1 MPFIQVEMAI
11 VGLLLLAIFV
21 GLLTKRL
28 RVPYTVGLVLFGLA
42 LTLLTDIEIDLG
54 GEIILAV
61 LVPPLVFE
69 AAFHIKFD
77 QLRREWGLV
86 LLLAVPGVLLTTW
99 MVGWWL
105 SLSMPETLS
114 LPVALVFGALVSA
127 TDPVAVVALFR
138 ALGAPKRLQIL
149 LEGESLFNDGTA
161 IVVFNLVLAQ
171 VVRTQGAEEF
181 LLGPAVVEFGKV
193 AGGGLFVGLALGLVA
208 SWLIARV
215 DDHLIE
221 TTLTTVLA
229 YGAYLVAEEFFHVSG
244 VLAVVM
250 AGMIAGN
257 IGPRGMTP
265 TTRISLLNFWE
276 YAAFLANTF
285 VFLLIGLEVDLGL
298 VWQYRYAV
306 LQAIGAVL
314 VTRFVLVFGLS
325 AVLRRALPPRWAAV
339 LFWGGLRGA
348 ISLALAL
355 GLPAVLGA
363 QARGLLQALAFG
375 VVLFTLLV
383 QGLTIEPLIHRLG
396 LIGHAEEEREL
407 QRLRARLRAAQ
418 AALERVRTLYQQ
430 GVLTEATFRQIE
442 PILNQRRARLQQ
454 AIAELLQQHPLLGLE
469 ELRLAQ
475 QEAFHAQRAALHDLL
490 IAGGLSEEV
499 YHDLVAELDQAVLDA
514 AVPPWPGRGLRRSPD
529 EPPITA
535 LTAAVIHHDDLPRA
549 MAALEGLGVPAV
561 DLPAEGGFLSQKRTV
576 LLLPVPQG
584 QLERLVET
592 LNAVC
597 RRRVDWALQP
607 WKAGLPIPIPRRVVI
622 GGVNA
627 FVLPVE
633 RFEEV

>member
-1 MPFIQVEMAI
+1 MSFIQVEMAI

-28 RVPYTVGLVLFGLA
+28 RVPYTVGLVLFGLT
-42 LTLLTDIEIDLG
+42 LTLLTDLQVDLG
-54 GEIILAV
+54 GEVILAV

-99 MVGWWL
+99 MVGWLL
-105 SLSMPETLS
+105 SVSLPGALS

-138 ALGAPKRLQIL
+138 TLGAPKRLQIL

-161 IVVFNLVLAQ
+161 IVVFHLVLAQ
-171 VVRTQGAEEF
+171 VLQAHGQEF
-181 LLGPAVVEFGKV
+181 RLGPAVLEFTKV

-208 SWLIARV
+208 SWVIARV

-229 YGAYLVAEEFFHVSG
+229 YGAYLVAEQFFHVSG

-285 VFLLIGLEVDLGL
+285 VFLLIGLQVDLGL
-298 VWQYRYAV
+298 VWYYRAAV
-306 LQAIGAVL
+306 LQAIVAVL
-314 VTRFVLVFGLS
+314 IARLVIVFGLS
-325 AVLRRALPPRWAAV
+325 LLWPRALPLRWAVV

-355 GLPAVLGA
+355 GLPPSLGLE
-363 QARGLLQALAFG
+363 ARGLLQALAFG

-383 QGLTIEPLIHRLG
+383 QGLSIEPLILRLG
-396 LIGHAEEEREL
+396 LIGRAAEEREL
-407 QRLRARLRAAQ
+407 ERLRARLRAAQ
-418 AALERVRTLYQQ
+418 AALERIRDLFQQ
-430 GVLTEATFRQIE
+430 GVLTVATYQALE
-442 PILNQRRARLQQ
+442 PILQQRQQRLQQ
-454 AIAELLQQHPLLGLE
+454 AITELLREHPLLGLE

-475 QEAFHAQRAALHDLL
+475 EEAFHAQRDALYQLL
-490 IAGGLSEEV
+490 VAGGLSEEV
-499 YHDLVAELDQAVLDA
+499 YHDLVAELDQAVEEG
-514 AVPPWPGRGLRRSPD
+514 AVPPWPGWALRRGPD

-535 LTAAVIHHDDLPRA
+535 LSAAVIHRDDLTRA
-549 MAALEGLGVPAV
+549 MAVLEGLGIPVV
-561 DLPAEGGFLSQKRTV
+561 DLPGEGGFLSQRRVV
-576 LLLPVPQG
+576 LLLPIPEGMLPQI
-584 QLERLVET
+584 VET
-592 LNAVC
+592 LGAAC
-597 RRRVDWALQP
+597 RRRVDWAWQAWRP
-607 WKAGLPIPIPRRVVI
+607 YLPLPFLRRVPI

-633 RFEEV
+633 RFEEL

>member
-42 LTLLTDIEIDLG
+42 LTLLTDIEVNLG

-77 QLRREWGLV
+77 QLRRELGLV
-86 LLLAVPGVLLTTW
+86 MLLAVPGVLLTTW
-99 MVGWWL
+99 MVGWL
-105 SLSMPETLS
+105 LSVSLSGTLT
-114 LPVALVFGALVSA
+114 LPIALVFGALVSA

-161 IVVFNLVLAQ
+161 IVVFHLVLGQ
-171 VVRTQGAEEF
+171 VLQAHGDEF
-181 LLGPAVVEFGKV
+181 LLGPAIVEFTKV

-208 SWLIARV
+208 SLLIARV

-285 VFLLIGLEVDLGL
+285 VFLLIGLQVDLGL
-298 VWQYRYAV
+298 VWQYRWAV
-306 LQAIGAVL
+306 LQAIAAVL
-314 VTRFVLVFGLS
+314 VTRFVIVFGLS
-325 AVLRRALPPRWAAV
+325 LVFRRALPPRWAVV

-355 GLPAVLGA
+355 GLPTELGA

-396 LIGHAEEEREL
+396 LIGGAAEEREF

-418 AALERVRTLYQQ
+418 AALERIQTLHRQ
-430 GVLTEATFRQIE
+430 GVLTDATYRNIE
-442 PILNQRRARLQQ
+442 PILRQRQQRLQQ
-454 AIAELLQQHPLLGLE
+454 AIAELLREHPLLGLE
-469 ELRLAQ
+469 EMRLAQ

-499 YHDLVAELDQAVLDA
+499 YHDLVAELDQAVVDA
-514 AVPPWPGRGLRRSPD
+514 AVPPWPGWALRRSPD

-535 LTAAVIHHDDLPRA
+535 LTAAVIHQDDLGRA

-561 DLPAEGGFLSQKRTV
+561 DLPAEGGFLSQRRVV
-576 LLLPVPQG
+576 LLLPVPEG
-584 QLERLVET
+584 DLSRIIET
-592 LNAVC
+592 LNAAC
-597 RRRVDWALQP
+597 RRRVDWALQAWHP
-607 WKAGLPIPIPRRVVI
+607 RLPIPVPRRVVV
-622 GGVNA
+622 GGLNA

-633 RFEEV
+633 RFEEL

>member
-42 LTLLTDIEIDLG
+42 LTLLTDIEVNLG
-54 GEIILAV
+54 GDIILAV

-77 QLRREWGLV
+77 QLRRELGLV
-86 LLLAVPGVLLTTW
+86 ILLAVPGVLLTTW
-99 MVGWWL
+99 MVGWLL
-105 SLSMPETLS
+105 SVS
-114 LPVALVFGALVSA
+114 LPGTLTLPIALVFGALVSA

-161 IVVFNLVLAQ
+161 IVVFHLVLAQ
-171 VVRTQGAEEF
+171 VLQAHGDEF
-181 LLGPAVVEFGKV
+181 LLGPAVVEFTKV

-208 SWLIARV
+208 SLLIARV

-285 VFLLIGLEVDLGL
+285 VFLLIGLQVDLGL
-298 VWQYRYAV
+298 VWQYRGAV
-306 LQAIGAVL
+306 LQAIAAVL
-314 VTRFVLVFGLS
+314 VTRFVIVFGLS
-325 AVLRRALPPRWAAV
+325 LLLRRALPPRWAVV

-355 GLPAVLGA
+355 GLPTDLGA
-363 QARGLLQALAFG
+363 DARGLLQALAFG

-396 LIGHAEEEREL
+396 LIGRAAEEREL

-418 AALERVRTLYQQ
+418 AALERIQTLHRQ
-430 GVLTEATFRQIE
+430 GVLTTATYRTIE
-442 PILNQRRARLQQ
+442 PILRQRQQRLQQ
-454 AIAELLQQHPLLGLE
+454 AIAELLREHPMLGLE

-499 YHDLVAELDQAVLDA
+499 YHDLVAELDQSVVDA
-514 AVPPWPGRGLRRSPD
+514 AVPPWPGWALRRSPD

-535 LTAAVIHHDDLPRA
+535 LTAAVIHQDDLGRA
-549 MAALEGLGVPAV
+549 MAALEGLGVPVV
-561 DLPAEGGFLSQKRTV
+561 DLPAEGGFLSQRRVV
-576 LLLPVPQG
+576 LLLPVPEG
-584 QLERLVET
+584 RLPQIIET
-592 LNAVC
+592 LDAAC
-597 RRRVDWALQP
+597 RRRVDWALQGWRP
-607 WKAGLPIPIPRRVVI
+607 RVPIPIPRRVVV

-633 RFEEV
+633 HFEEL

>member
-1 MPFIQVEMAI
+1 MSFIQAEMAI
-11 VGLLLLAIFV
+11 VALLLLAIFV

-42 LTLLTDIEIDLG
+42 LTLLTDIEVDLG

-77 QLRREWGLV
+77 QLRRELLLV
-86 LLLAVPGVLLTTW
+86 ILLAVPGVLLTTW
-99 MVGWWL
+99 MVGWLL
-105 SLSMPETLS
+105 SVSLASALTLP
-114 LPVALVFGALVSA
+114 LALVFGALVSA

-161 IVVFNLVLAQ
+161 IVVFNLVVAQ
-171 VVRTQGAEEF
+171 VLRAQGQEF
-181 LLGPAVVEFGKV
+181 LLGEAVIAFTKI
-193 AGGGLFVGLALGLVA
+193 AGGGLFIGLALGLVA

-250 AGMIAGN
+250 AGLIAGN
-257 IGPRGMTP
+257 ISPRGMSP

-285 VFLLIGLEVDLGL
+285 VFLLVGLEVDLEL
-298 VWQYRYAV
+298 VWHYRMAV
-306 LQAIGAVL
+306 LQAIAAVL
-314 VTRFVLVFGLS
+314 LARLVIVFGLS
-325 AVLRRALPPRWAAV
+325 LFFRRALPLRWAVV

-355 GLPAVLGA
+355 GLPIALEP

-383 QGLTIEPLIHRLG
+383 QGLTIEPVIHRLG

-407 QRLRARLRAAQ
+407 ENLRGRLRAAQ
-418 AALERVRTLYQQ
+418 AALARIQTLYRQ
-430 GVLTEATFRQIE
+430 GVITTATYENIE
-442 PILNQRRARLQQ
+442 PLLRQRQQRLQQ
-454 AIAELLQQHPLLGLE
+454 AITELLRRNPQLSLQ

-490 IAGGLSEEV
+490 IAGGLSEET
-499 YHDLVAELDQAVLDA
+499 YHQLVAELDQAAADA
-514 AVPPWPGRGLRRSPD
+514 AVPPWPGWGLRRSPD

-535 LTAAVIHHDDLPRA
+535 LTAAVIHQDDLAQA
-549 MAALEGLGVPAV
+549 MAALEGLGVPVV
-561 DLPAEGGFLSQKRTV
+561 DLPAEGGFLSQRRVV
-576 LLLPVPQG
+576 LLLPVPEG
-584 QLERLVET
+584 RLQHIVET
-592 LNAVC
+592 LGTVC
-597 RRRVDWALQP
+597 RRRVDWALQG
-607 WKAGLPIPIPRRVVI
+607 WRHRLPIPIPRRVVV

-633 RFEEV
+633 RFEEL

>member
-54 GEIILAV
+54 GDIILAV

-77 QLRREWGLV
+77 QLRRELGLV
-86 LLLAVPGVLLTTW
+86 MLLAVPGVLLTTW
-99 MVGWWL
+99 MVGWLL
-105 SLSMPETLS
+105 SVS
-114 LPVALVFGALVSA
+114 LPGTLTLPIALVFGALVSA

-161 IVVFNLVLAQ
+161 IVVFHLVLAQ
-171 VVRTQGAEEF
+171 VLQAHGEEF
-181 LLGPAVVEFGKV
+181 LLGPAIVEFTKV

-208 SWLIARV
+208 SLLIARV

-285 VFLLIGLEVDLGL
+285 VFLLIGLQVDLGL
-298 VWQYRYAV
+298 VWQYRGAV
-306 LQAIGAVL
+306 LQAIAAVL
-314 VTRFVLVFGLS
+314 VTRFVIVFSLS
-325 AVLRRALPPRWAAV
+325 LFLRRALPPRWAVV

-348 ISLALAL
+348 ISLALGL
-355 GLPAVLGA
+355 GLPTALGA
-363 QARGLLQALAFG
+363 DARGLLQALAFG

-396 LIGHAEEEREL
+396 LIGRAAEEREL

-418 AALERVRTLYQQ
+418 AALERIQTLHRQ
-430 GVLTEATFRQIE
+430 GVLTDATYRNIE
-442 PILNQRRARLQQ
+442 PILRQRQQRLQQ
-454 AIAELLQQHPLLGLE
+454 AIAELLREHPLLGLE

-499 YHDLVAELDQAVLDA
+499 YHDLVAELDQAVVDA
-514 AVPPWPGRGLRRSPD
+514 AVPPWPGWALRRSPD

-535 LTAAVIHHDDLPRA
+535 LTAAVIHQDDLARA
-549 MAALEGLGVPAV
+549 MAALEGLGVPVV
-561 DLPAEGGFLSQKRTV
+561 DLPAEGGFLSQRRVV
-576 LLLPVPQG
+576 LLLPVPEG
-584 QLERLVET
+584 RLPQIVET
-592 LNAVC
+592 LDAAC
-597 RRRVDWALQP
+597 HRRVDWALQAWRP
-607 WKAGLPIPIPRRVVI
+607 RLPIPIPRRVVV

-633 RFEEV
+633 RFEEL

>member
-1 MPFIQVEMAI
+1 MPFLQVEMAI

-42 LTLLTDIEIDLG
+42 LTLLTDIHLDLA
-54 GEIILAV
+54 GEVILAV

-69 AAFHIKFD
+69 AAFHIKFS
-77 QLRREWGLV
+77 QLQRELGLV
-86 LLLAVPGVLLTTW
+86 ILLAVPGVLLTTW
-99 MVGWWL
+99 MVGWLL
-105 SLSMPETLS
+105 SVSLPGTLT

-161 IVVFNLVLAQ
+161 IVVFHLVLAQ
-171 VVRTQGAEEF
+171 VVQAHGEEF
-181 LLGPAVVEFGKV
+181 LLGPAIVEFIKV

-208 SWLIARV
+208 SLIIARV
-215 DDHLIE
+215 DDHLFE

-229 YGAYLVAEEFFHVSG
+229 YGAYLVAEGFFHVSG

-250 AGMIAGN
+250 AGLIAGN
-257 IGPRGMTP
+257 IGPRGMSP

-285 VFLLIGLEVDLGL
+285 VFLLIGLQVDLNL
-298 VWQYRYAV
+298 VWQYRVAV
-306 LQAIGAVL
+306 LQAIGVVL
-314 VTRFVLVFGLS
+314 LARFVIVFGLS
-325 AVLRRALPPRWAAV
+325 LLFRGALPLRWAVV

-355 GLPAVLGA
+355 GLPASLGE
-363 QARGLLQALAFG
+363 ARGLLQALAFG

-396 LIGHAEEEREL
+396 LIGRAEEEREL
-407 QRLRARLRAAQ
+407 QILRARMRAAQ
-418 AALERVRTLYQQ
+418 AALERIQTLHRQ
-430 GVLTEATFRQIE
+430 GVLTDATYRHIE
-442 PILNQRRARLQQ
+442 PILRQRRHRLQQ
-454 AIAELLQQHPLLGLE
+454 AIAELLQEHPELGLE

-499 YHDLVAELDQAVLDA
+499 YHDLVAELDQAVVDA
-514 AVPPWPGRGLRRSPD
+514 AVPPWPGWALRRSPD
-529 EPPITA
+529 EPPISA
-535 LTAAVIHHDDLPRA
+535 LTAAVIQQDDLVRA
-549 MAALEGLGVPAV
+549 MAALEGLGVPVV
-561 DLPAEGGFLSQKRTV
+561 DLPGEGGFLSQRRV
-576 LLLPVPQG
+576 ILLIPVPDG
-584 QLERLVET
+584 RLPKIVET
-592 LNAVC
+592 LNAAC
-597 RRRVDWALQP
+597 HRRVDWAFQAWHP
-607 WKAGLPIPIPRRVVI
+607 RLPIPVPRRVVV
-622 GGVNA
+622 GGLNA

-633 RFEEV
+633 RFEEL